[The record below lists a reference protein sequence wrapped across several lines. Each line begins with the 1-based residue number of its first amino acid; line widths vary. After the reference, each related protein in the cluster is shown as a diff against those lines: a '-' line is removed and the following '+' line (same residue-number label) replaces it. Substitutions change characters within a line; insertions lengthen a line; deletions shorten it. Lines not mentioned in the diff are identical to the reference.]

1 LADEPEEE
9 LTESAEGSQTAAT
22 IAQMAADLAG
32 AAESDA
38 PATVEPGIA
47 EAVEAEVVEAV
58 GADASAAN
66 VQPHRLH
73 RILRLRARLRRPQLR
88 LRRPAVRLAI
98 VARFALVAALVAGT
112 AGSAGP
118 IVAPR
123 SVVPDFVAAAS
134 PVAAP
139 TAASPTTAPTAA
151 PEPAGSIAPLP
162 SFASPSPSPTQT
174 GPTRTSPTAT
184 ITFSDLMLAAAGSTG
199 PSGTVRT
206 FAFASDGPGT
216 VSAEIV
222 SSAPITTTIVC
233 LFGDAVLVG
242 CDAGGTPGVSQA
254 ATTTH
259 SQWLADVISLQADA
273 PTVDV
278 RLSWP
283 ADHPQISLGHALFRG
298 QPSPDSMRS
307 VTANFKTR
315 RAGDLSLDALWP
327 STGIDATLTVT
338 DMTGS
343 KPLPI
348 DSVLY
353 SDQSGTAP
361 SYTLSVRANRTY
373 SIELYNLGTAGAQ
386 GNLQA
391 TIAFP

>member
-1 LADEPEEE
+1 MADEPEEE
-9 LTESAEGSQTAAT
+9 LTESTDGSQTAAT
-22 IAQMAADLAG
+22 IAQMAAALAG

-38 PATVEPGIA
+38 SATVEPGIA
-47 EAVEAEVVEAV
+47 EAVEAV
-58 GADASAAN
+58 GAEASAAN

-73 RILRLRARLRRPQLR
+73 RVLRLRPRLRRPQLR

-98 VARFALVAALVAGT
+98 VVRLALVAALAAGT

-118 IVAPR
+118 IVAPQ
-123 SVVPDFVAAAS
+123 SALPNFVAAAGS
-134 PVAAP
+134 KPATAPAATP
-139 TAASPTTAPTAA
+139 TAT
-151 PEPAGSIAPLP
+151 PEPAESVAPLP
-162 SFASPSPSPTQT
+162 SFASPSPSPTQA
-174 GPTRTSPTAT
+174 GPVRTSPAAT
-184 ITFSDLMLAAAGSTG
+184 ITFSGLMLAAAGSTG
-199 PSGTVRT
+199 PSGSVRT
-206 FAFASDGPGT
+206 FAFTSDGPGT

-233 LFGDAVLVG
+233 LFGDEVLVG
-242 CDAGGTPGVSQA
+242 CDTGGTPGVTQA

-259 SQWLADVISLQADA
+259 SQWLADIISLQANA

-278 RLSWP
+278 RFSWP
-283 ADHPQISLGHALFRG
+283 ADHPQISLSHALFQG

-315 RAGDLSLDALWP
+315 RAGELSLDALWP
-327 STGIDATLTVT
+327 STGIDAALTVT

-343 KPLPI
+343 RPLPV
-348 DSVLY
+348 DRVLY
-353 SDQSGTAP
+353 SDQPTMAP

-373 SIELYNLGTAGAQ
+373 SIELYNLGSVGAK